1 MINIFDFAAFIE
13 AFLTVKAQRMKLGS
27 GSLVMLIH
35 GVNGDENLEIIVN
48 GCDVSVK
55 PTDKLADI
63 ELEHREAIRCIASL
77 YSEARNTLPA
87 FAAGWFPVDFYAHSQ
102 DNV

>member
-1 MINIFDFAAFIE
+1 M
-13 AFLTVKAQRMKLGS
+13 T
-27 GSLVMLIH
+27 
-35 GVNGDENLEIIVN
+35 
-48 GCDVSVK
+48 VK
-55 PTDKLADI
+55 PTDKPADI